1 MLQQIRPSV
10 CLSVTLRN
18 RVWTTLLYANQ
29 FKFVGG
35 SVADSGLLTVVNK
48 QRHNGDVPHVGG
60 IETDVNQ

>member
-10 CLSVTLRN
+10 CLSVTLR
-18 RVWTTLLYANQ
+18 LLYANQ